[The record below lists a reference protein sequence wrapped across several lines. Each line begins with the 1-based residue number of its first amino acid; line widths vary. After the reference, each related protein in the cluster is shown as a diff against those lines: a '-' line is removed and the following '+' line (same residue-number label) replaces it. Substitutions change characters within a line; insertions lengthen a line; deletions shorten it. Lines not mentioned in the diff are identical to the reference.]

1 MSSGDLAGG
10 EVCVFGAPVMA
21 GFKEVPY
28 QLVWS
33 YSVAVS
39 ASVLT
44 PCRCLCVLLSL
55 PQKPQV
61 GFVGGTSSVAKTRA
75 NVAAGAN
82 SVEHVQVL
90 LLRARICVTR

>member
-1 MSSGDLAGG
+1 MFLEPPSWLASRRCPTSWYGLI
-10 EVCVFGAPVMA
+10 
-21 GFKEVPY
+21 
-28 QLVWS
+28 QLL
-33 YSVAVS
+33 YLLPF
-39 ASVLT
+39 LT